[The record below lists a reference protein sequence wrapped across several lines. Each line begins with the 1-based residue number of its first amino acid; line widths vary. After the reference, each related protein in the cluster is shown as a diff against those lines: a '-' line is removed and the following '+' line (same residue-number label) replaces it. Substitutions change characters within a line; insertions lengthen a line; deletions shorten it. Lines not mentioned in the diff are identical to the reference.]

1 MIRNR
6 ELTTLDKL
14 KIMQSP
20 EYEKIMKQLGYI
32 RSSQGDFD
40 GSIYTIIPT
49 KNENIVQFVV
59 DVDALDDLKEM

>member
-1 MIRNR
+1 
-6 ELTTLDKL
+6 
-14 KIMQSP
+14 MQSP